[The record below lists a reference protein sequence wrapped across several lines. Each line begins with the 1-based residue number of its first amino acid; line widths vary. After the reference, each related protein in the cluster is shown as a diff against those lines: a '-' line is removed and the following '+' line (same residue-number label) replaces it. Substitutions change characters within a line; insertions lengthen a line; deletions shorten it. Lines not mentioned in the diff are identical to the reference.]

1 MGQPESQT
9 FEKSAG
15 NSGIA
20 LAMCQ
25 GMEVLL
31 IDSNPL
37 FRLAL
42 RELIKSAHPGLT
54 VCEVETFADGRG
66 ILRENS
72 DIALVMLD
80 MKVPDCGGF
89 VGLFQLRREFA
100 KIPVVLLSTSGNA
113 EAASRAMAFGAAG
126 FILKSA
132 SCDAITQ
139 TLKTML
145 SGRVWMPAPIIASA
159 GEANPMASLS
169 PALLRVLAGLKQG
182 LSNKQIAAE
191 MGISDKTVKVY
202 MSTLYRKLGV
212 NSRAQASLIASGGS
226 C

>member
-1 MGQPESQT
+1 MD
-9 FEKSAG
+9 
-15 NSGIA
+15 
-20 LAMCQ
+20 
-25 GMEVLL
+25 VVL

-42 RELIKSAHPGLT
+42 RELVKSARPGLAIS
-54 VCEVETFADGRG
+54 EVETFAAGRG
-66 ILRENS
+66 ILRES
-72 DIALVMLD
+72 SSVALVILD

-89 VGLFQLRREFA
+89 VGLFQLHREFPLV
-100 KIPVVLLSTSGNA
+100 PVMLLSTDTNA
-113 EAASRAMAFGAAG
+113 EAASRAVAFGAAG

-132 SCDAITQ
+132 PCDAIAQ
-139 TLKTML
+139 TLKIML
-145 SGRVWMPAPIIASA
+145 TGKPWTPAPILASA
-159 GEANPMASLS
+159 EQANPMASLS

-182 LSNKQIAAE
+182 WSNKQIAAE

-212 NSRAQASLIASGGS
+212 NNRAQASLLASRGS

>member
-1 MGQPESQT
+1 MD
-9 FEKSAG
+9 
-15 NSGIA
+15 
-20 LAMCQ
+20 
-25 GMEVLL
+25 VLL

-42 RELIKSAHPGLT
+42 RELIKAAHPGLT
-54 VCEVETFADGRG
+54 ICEVETFADGRRV
-66 ILRENS
+66 LRESSNVV
-72 DIALVMLD
+72 LVMLD

-89 VGLFQLRREFA
+89 VGLFQLHKEFPQ
-100 KIPVVLLSTSGNA
+100 IPVVLLSTSGNA
-113 EAASRAMAFGAAG
+113 EAASRAVAFGAAG

-132 SCDAITQ
+132 PCDAITQ

-145 SGRVWMPAPIIASA
+145 SGKVWTSAPITASA
-159 GEANPMASLS
+159 EEANPMASLS

-182 LSNKQIAAE
+182 LSNRQIAAQ

-212 NSRAQASLIASGGS
+212 NNRAQASLLASRGA

>member
-1 MGQPESQT
+1 M
-9 FEKSAG
+9 
-15 NSGIA
+15 N
-20 LAMCQ
+20 
-25 GMEVLL
+25 VLL

-42 RELIKSAHPGLT
+42 RELVKSAHPGLT
-54 VCEVETFADGRG
+54 VCEVETFADGRRV
-66 ILRENS
+66 LRESS
-72 DIALVMLD
+72 DVALVMLD

-89 VGLFQLRREFA
+89 VGLFQLHREFPQ
-100 KIPVVLLSTSGNA
+100 IPVVLLSTSGNA
-113 EAASRAMAFGAAG
+113 EAASRAVTFGAAG

-132 SCDAITQ
+132 SCDDITQ

-145 SGRVWMPAPIIASA
+145 SGKIWTSAPIVAS
-159 GEANPMASLS
+159 GEQANPMASLS

-182 LSNKQIAAE
+182 LSNKQIAAG

-212 NSRAQASLIASGGS
+212 NNRAQASLLVASDGPR
-226 C
+226 

>member
-1 MGQPESQT
+1 MD
-9 FEKSAG
+9 
-15 NSGIA
+15 
-20 LAMCQ
+20 
-25 GMEVLL
+25 VLL

-54 VCEVETFADGRG
+54 VSEVETFADGRG
-66 ILRENS
+66 LLRENS
-72 DIALVMLD
+72 DVALALLD

-89 VGLFQLRREFA
+89 VGLFQLRTEFP
-100 KIPVVLLSTSGNA
+100 KVPVVLLSTHGNA
-113 EAASRAMAFGAAG
+113 EAASRAVAFGAAG

-139 TLKTML
+139 SLKTML
-145 SGRVWMPAPIIASA
+145 SGKPWTPAPILAA
-159 GEANPMASLS
+159 AENPMASLS
-169 PALLRVLAGLKQG
+169 PALLRVLSGLKQG

-212 NSRAQASLIASGGS
+212 NSRAQALFLLRQVLVEPEFRGNS
-226 C
+226 